1 MVVEYTADIF
11 FDLLNL
17 SRRGIGGGETVVS
30 VDPILL
36 PHLVRSSVSRK
47 HPTSSQVSAPSKLPI
62 MTSKGLSFFFCHCSC
77 LCVSSEFFAWMI
89 MFLSSSAIWSKFA
102 AKPSALFK
110 SFSLIEG

>member
-62 MTSKGLSFFFCHCSC
+62 MTTATTTTTTFIL
-77 LCVSSEFFAWMI
+77 
-89 MFLSSSAIWSKFA
+89 FLYETVYSI
-102 AKPSALFK
+102 
-110 SFSLIEG
+110 